1 MEVGG
6 EIKVHAPG
14 DTRRRHWIQLPS
26 FPFNLIACKC
36 HARKDQLELQ
46 GLRGWA
52 TSIESRRTGIF

>member
-6 EIKVHAPG
+6 DMKVHAPG

-36 HARKDQLELQ
+36 HARKISSNYRDYVD
-46 GLRGWA
+46 GLRP
-52 TSIESRRTGIF
+52 